1 MSITAKDIQEQGFE
15 HSRKGYDVEEVDV
28 FLERVAVE
36 VDALTRQNQE
46 LRARVA
52 ELSEKAAN
60 EPVASAEPQIIDS
73 GLAEEEKASYEAQIA
88 DLQKKGS
95 DLEAKISDLEANLAR
110 KGEDESAISAAII
123 SAQKSADNIREEAR
137 VEGEKI
143 YKEAENKAREIVRD
157 ALSDK
162 QKTLTELEQLKKSR
176 DAFQT
181 EYKELLERFTNVAD
195 KEFAADASK
204 AETPMDAADVAA
216 AEKAVIAEVRSSA
229 ASSSYPGAS
238 STASAPRQQ
247 AMPMPGTKT
256 PAAKAPGFTSRMAV
270 TPGKSSDIGA
280 FGDTEDIDIDEID

>member
-95 DLEAKISDLEANLAR
+95 DLEAKSSDLEANPHQGR
-110 KGEDESAISAAII
+110 DESAISAAII